1 MDFNTASLLVI
12 LVYIISSIIAFISLL
27 AYQFIAQRLAGS
39 ALCVSLLL
47 CFLIMLVIIK
57 NLSGENNAQSSRK
70 AAIAGFVAFILLLDI
85 FFLAKSVVMK
95 QSDAAKLFCFGYNT
109 GSTGYFGTIY
119 GIRVVCAIFFAFI
132 VYLLLNNKKKDY
144 DYRATGGIAF
154 LWGILSIVTMIL
166 TSLADIPEIA
176 SDDSIKYC
184 KSKADSWGLS
194 TEVFDD
200 I

>member
-1 MDFNTASLLVI
+1 MDSIFVAVVI

-27 AYQFIAQRLAGS
+27 GYQFIAQRWAGS

-47 CFLIMLVIIK
+47 CFLIMFVIIIK

-95 QSDAAKLFCFGYNT
+95 LSDAAKLFCFGYNT

-144 DYRATGGIAF
+144 DYRVTGGIAF

-166 TSLADIPEIA
+166 TSLADEHTEMT
-176 SDDSIKYC
+176 DDYIKYC

>member
-1 MDFNTASLLVI
+1 MDSIFVAVVI

-27 AYQFIAQRLAGS
+27 GYQFIAQRLAGS
-39 ALCVSLLL
+39 ALCVSLLI
-47 CFLIMLVIIK
+47 CFLIMIRIINK
-57 NLSGENNAQSSRK
+57 YLSGENNAQSSKK
-70 AAIAGFVAFILLLDI
+70 AAIAGIVAFILLLDI

-119 GIRVVCAIFFAFI
+119 GIRVVCAIFFACI
-132 VYLLLNNKKKDY
+132 VYLLLNNKIKPGD
-144 DYRATGGIAF
+144 RVLEGIAT

-176 SDDSIKYC
+176 TDDSIKYC

>member
-1 MDFNTASLLVI
+1 MDSIFVAVVI

-27 AYQFIAQRLAGS
+27 GYQFIAQRWAGS

-47 CFLIMLVIIK
+47 CFLIMLVIIIK
-57 NLSGENNAQSSRK
+57 NLSGENNAQSSWK
-70 AAIAGFVAFILLLDI
+70 NSVIAGCVALILLLDI

-95 QSDAAKLFCFGYNT
+95 QSDAAKLFCSGYNT

-119 GIRVVCAIFFAFI
+119 GIRVVCAIFFACI
-132 VYLLLNNKKKDY
+132 VYLLLNNKKKSGD
-144 DYRATGGIAF
+144 GMVGVIAF

-176 SDDSIKYC
+176 TDDYIEYC

-194 TEVFDD
+194 TEVFDE